1 MNEPATSLD
10 RLHDIAL
17 PSAVAWWPPAP
28 GWYAVFT
35 LALVAAAWMAFRAW
49 KRWQSNAYRREAAR
63 ELASLESSAAIAE
76 LLRRTALAI
85 APRSVIAEKT
95 GTAWLDWLAAQC
107 PEPMPDT
114 VRTQLT
120 TGVYGRPAASEELSA
135 LRDYATRW
143 ITRHRRILPL
153 TTDY

>member
-17 PSAVAWWPPAP
+17 PPAVAWWPPAP
-28 GWYAVFT
+28 GWYVVFT

-95 GTAWLDWLAAQC
+95 GAAWLDWLAAQF

-114 VRTQLT
+114 VRAQLT
-120 TGVYGRPAASEELSA
+120 TGVYGRPGASRELSA

-143 ITRHRRILPL
+143 VTRHHPKA
-153 TTDY
+153 DH